1 MFSSD
6 AKDPDHNAKDHARIN
21 SMGSQAEM
29 EWKKPVRGVDYV
41 FNDSGQ
47 DTPDVFRE
55 HRHRYSEKP
64 KDLAA
69 YRRQITFRCGNIGTK
84 ELEIVLRD
92 YLTINSGKMTYAD
105 LEQFDADILD
115 IENPQLQRY
124 LMNGDPI
131 LPEHDKK
138 YMRELVKYVH
148 ARKTD
153 YKNNVPGIAY

>member
-29 EWKKPVRGVDYV
+29 EWKRPVRGVDYV

-115 IENPQLQRY
+115 IENP
-124 LMNGDPI
+124 
-131 LPEHDKK
+131 
-138 YMRELVKYVH
+138 
-148 ARKTD
+148 
-153 YKNNVPGIAY
+153 